1 MTVPVITEAD
11 LQSFIDHSL
20 APEKK
25 LEVDKYLHNDLGAAQ
40 RVGAYERQAEAL
52 RRTLDPVGAED
63 VPASLNV
70 ALHNAGYHQPRQT
83 ALVLGAVA
91 GIFIGCLAGWIS
103 RPLLEAGTSIQ
114 SPSQSRQPTGWGAP

>member
-1 MTVPVITEAD
+1 MTVPAITEAD

-25 LEVDKYLHNDLGAAQ
+25 LEIDKYLHNDLGAAQ

-52 RRTLDPVGAED
+52 RRTLDPVITED
-63 VPASLNV
+63 VPASLNA
-70 ALHNAGYHQPRQT
+70 ALQNAGYHQPRQT

-91 GIFIGCLAGWIS
+91 GIFIGGVAGWIS
-103 RPLLEAGTSIQ
+103 RPLLETGTSIQ
-114 SPSQSRQPTGWGAP
+114 SAGQSQQPTLWRFP